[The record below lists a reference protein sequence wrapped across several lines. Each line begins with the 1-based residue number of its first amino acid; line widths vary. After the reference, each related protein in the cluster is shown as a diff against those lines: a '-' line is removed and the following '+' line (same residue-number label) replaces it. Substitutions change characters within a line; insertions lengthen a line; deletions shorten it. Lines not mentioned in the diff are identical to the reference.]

1 VGNGNASVHTSDK
14 RDCELSK
21 SALSSNFVLVFSCS
35 SLASLIYVTRPFDV
49 PKTNIQARYDTKV
62 FGSYFPE
69 FIQIARQR
77 GIAGLYS
84 GLLPTLVRAFPANAA
99 LFLGVESTKKVFDR
113 YLWPE

>member
-1 VGNGNASVHTSDK
+1 M
-14 RDCELSK
+14 
-21 SALSSNFVLVFSCS
+21 
-35 SLASLIYVTRPFDV
+35 PFDV

-69 FIQIARQR
+69 LIKIARQR

-84 GLLPTLVRAFPANAA
+84 GLVPTVVRAFPANAA

-113 YLWPE
+113 FLWPE